1 MHRQIKHCNR
11 IFEGLSAK
19 EAIPKGSHSRETSAQ
34 NAGCLYEKKKRK
46 PKLSNSDLI
55 KFLTDDNIN
64 KHYFLVIINMHHE
77 RQLSNNYY
85 SC

>member
-11 IFEGLSAK
+11 IFKESSAK
-19 EAIPKGSHSRETSAQ
+19 EATPKGSHSRETSAQ
-34 NAGCLYEKKKRK
+34 KAVCLYEKRK
-46 PKLSNSDLI
+46 ENLSNSDLI

-64 KHYFLVIINMHHE
+64 KHYFLVTINMHHE
-77 RQLSNNYY
+77 RRQLSNNYY